1 MEASIITVKDL
12 IHLDKQAARTSLR
25 IRKIRIVAER
35 GDISPAQAC
44 ARLRRIGITIT
55 R

>member
-1 MEASIITVKDL
+1 MTALIITLKDL
-12 IHLDKQAARTSLR
+12 IHLERETTKTSLK
-25 IRKIRIVAER
+25 IRKIRIAAER

-44 ARLRRIGITIT
+44 ARLKRIGISIT

>member
-1 MEASIITVKDL
+1 MEALIITLKDL
-12 IHLDKQAARTSLR
+12 IHLEKETTRTSLR
-25 IRKIRIVAER
+25 IRKIRIAAER

-44 ARLRRIGITIT
+44 KRLKSIGIFIT